1 MRFEK
6 LAQQR
11 EERDIKAR
19 LVTASLTGAQTGTST
34 NIPEGYTKITAL
46 TSGTG
51 VITVVYR
58 TPFVRLPIITAT
70 AFHATLKLYSTVTAQ
85 ALDGCTIKWYD
96 EGGVA
101 RDPTQMHFKAEGFDV
116 ADQV

>member
-11 EERDIKAR
+11 EERDLKAR
-19 LVTASLTGAQTGTST
+19 LVPASLTASQTST
-34 NIPEGYTKITAL
+34 ATGIPEGYTKISAL
-46 TSGTG
+46 TSATG
-51 VITVVYR
+51 VFTIVYL
-58 TPFVRLPIITAT
+58 TPFVRLPILYAT
-70 AFHATLKLYSTVTAQ
+70 CFHATLKLYFTVTAQ
-85 ALDGCTIKWYD
+85 ALTGCTIKCWD

-101 RDPTQMHFKAEGFDV
+101 QNPTQILFKAEGFDV